1 VGFVTVQRR
10 LPCGVEVQPG
20 GIHARVW
27 APAVRSVDIVLLR
40 GDRRIPLTREA
51 DGHFS
56 AWVADAGHGD
66 RYWFALEGD
75 RLRPDPCSRLQPE
88 GPHGPSQV
96 VDPDRFTWTDD
107 RWPGVSRE
115 NNVLYEMHVGT
126 FTAEGTWRAAMAQ
139 LPRLADLG
147 ITVIEMM
154 PVAEFA
160 GRFGWGYDGVDL
172 YAPTHLYGDPDDL
185 RAFVDRAHALGL
197 GVILDV
203 VYNHLGPD
211 GNYLSDFSPDYF
223 TNKYSNDWGAAINF
237 EGPPPAREF
246 FVANAGYWIDEFHF
260 DGLRFDATQDMKDAS
275 EPHVLADMASHVR
288 RLAAPRT
295 VLLVGENEPQ
305 DARLV
310 KEPSAGGYGL
320 DSLWND
326 DFHHT
331 AVTALT
337 GRREAYYHDYK
348 GSPQELISC
357 AKYGFLY
364 QGQYYPWQK
373 GLRGTPAIG
382 LPKRAFVTFLENH
395 DQVANSAF
403 GRRLNQVAGPGRL
416 RALTALLLLGPGQPM
431 LFQGQEYWSTVPFL
445 YFADH
450 KEELR
455 TPITEG
461 RREFLRQF
469 NNIKDPEV
477 EGRLPQPLDAETF
490 TRAKLDVA
498 ERERNVEALTLHRE
512 LITLR
517 REDPVLAAG
526 VVDGAVLGP
535 EVLMLRYFGGDDGDR
550 LLILNLGC
558 DLDLLPIPEPLM
570 APPPGCEWV
579 LRWSSESVRY
589 GGQGTA
595 PIHPDR
601 EWHVPGETAVVL
613 TSRER
618 TSAPRTPDPATRNPD
633 PAPRA

>member
-1 VGFVTVQRR
+1 VGIVTVQRR
-10 LPCGVEVQPG
+10 LPCGVDVQPG

-66 RYWFALEGD
+66 RYWFALDGD

-107 RWPGVSRE
+107 RWPGVSGE

-211 GNYLSDFSPDYF
+211 GNYLADFSPDYF
-223 TNKYSNDWGAAINF
+223 TDKYTNDWGAALNF

-246 FVANAGYWIDEFHF
+246 FVANAGYWIDEFHL
-260 DGLRFDATQDMKDAS
+260 DGLRFDATQDIKDAS
-275 EPHVLADMASHVR
+275 EPHVLADMASHAR

-295 VLLVGENEPQ
+295 ILLVGENEPQ
-305 DARLV
+305 DVRLV
-310 KEPSAGGYGL
+310 KSAADGGYGL
-320 DSLWND
+320 DTLWND

-331 AVTALT
+331 AVAALT

-373 GLRGTPAIG
+373 GRRGTPAIG
-382 LPKRAFVTFLENH
+382 LPKCAFVTFLENH

-403 GRRLNQVAGPGRL
+403 GRRLNQVACPGRL

-431 LFQGQEYWSTVPFL
+431 LFQGQEYWSTAPFL

-455 TPITEG
+455 TPITRG
-461 RREFLRQF
+461 RRDFLRQF
-469 NNIKDPEV
+469 DNIKDPEV
-477 EGRLPQPLDAETF
+477 EGRLPPPLDAETF

-526 VVDGAVLGP
+526 VVDGAVLGH

-613 TSRER
+613 ASRER
-618 TSAPRTPDPATRNPD
+618 TPAPRTSQPAPGNPD